1 MKIEHHI
8 HVHYHHDTDTKILQI
23 FDQIQDALRTI
34 ITQGEMLMAI
44 DKVFVKTL
52 NEVTDAIA
60 VRMQKL
66 LDANRNQTPLTP
78 EEEAQVEADVARLQA
93 MGKDEN
99 NPVPA

>member
-1 MKIEHHI
+1 
-8 HVHYHHDTDTKILQI
+8 
-23 FDQIQDALRTI
+23 
-34 ITQGEMLMAI
+34 MAI